1 MLLPKIFPVT
11 CHTDHVGPGTI
22 FVAIKG
28 FSQDGTA
35 HIPTALEKGA
45 TEIVVQQESH
55 SDALAELCAQHN
67 ARYTVV
73 PCARKALAERSSQ
86 ANGNP
91 WQQLKIIGITGTKG
105 KTTTAFITEYLLR
118 SAGYKTALVSTI
130 AVRIMDE
137 SEPSKHTTPE
147 SDYLQCFFALCVQ
160 RGVEYVVMEVSS
172 HALSL
177 CRVHGI
183 QFDAVGFSNLS
194 QDHLDFYGTME
205 SYFQAKMQLLSMLK
219 PKGTIVINTDTSW
232 GQQALAIATTVAP
245 TCNATIQT
253 YGLKPHTNAHH
264 CTMAIQATNFDGITI
279 TLDQPSPQTLHCPSL
294 FGPFNGYNI
303 AMAVLLCNHANIN
316 AQHGLATFP
325 GVPGRLQRH
334 QLKSGAYA
342 FVDYA
347 HNALSFQEVLSMLR
361 PYTNHLIV
369 VFGCGGNRPKQR
381 RPSMGAIAAEFANA
395 IILTDDNPRY
405 EDRMTIINDILEGI
419 PAEKHAIVTC
429 QPDRH
434 QAINLAAQCAT
445 KGSIIALLG
454 KGHETYYSIQGNDL
468 HFDDFEEIRK
478 F

>member
-11 CHTDHVGPGTI
+11 SHTDHVGPGST

-35 HIPTALEKGA
+35 YIPTALEKGA
-45 TEIVVQQESH
+45 TEIIVQQESH
-55 SDALAELCAQHN
+55 NDRLATLCAQHK

-73 PCARKALAERSSQ
+73 PCARKALAERASQ
-86 ANGNP
+86 ANGDP
-91 WQQLKIIGITGTKG
+91 WKKLKIIGITGTKG

-118 SAGYKTALVSTI
+118 NAGYKTALISTI
-130 AVRIMDE
+130 AVTIMNE

-147 SDYLQCFFALCVQ
+147 SDYLQCFFAACVT

-183 QFDAVGFSNLS
+183 QFDAIGFSNLS

-205 SYFQAKMQLLSMLK
+205 AYFQAKMQLLSMLK
-219 PKGTIVINTDTSW
+219 PNGTMVINTDTTW
-232 GQQALAIATTVAP
+232 GQQALGIATALAP
-245 TCNATIQT
+245 ACNANLLT
-253 YGLKPHTNAHH
+253 YGTQPHPNAHH
-264 CTMAIQATNFDGITI
+264 STMAIQSTNFDGITI
-279 TLDQPSPQTLHCPSL
+279 TLDQPLPQTLHCASL

-303 AMAVLLCNHANIN
+303 AMAVLLCNGAAIN
-316 AQHGLATFP
+316 AEQGLATFP

-334 QLKSGAYA
+334 QLQTGAYA

-381 RPSMGAIAAEFANA
+381 RPAMGAIAAQFADA
-395 IILTDDNPRY
+395 IILTDDNPRF

-419 PAEKHAIVTC
+419 PADKRAIVTC
-429 QPDRH
+429 QPDRY
-434 QAINLAAQCAT
+434 QAISQAAQCAT

-454 KGHETYYSIQGNDL
+454 KGHEPYYSIQGKDL